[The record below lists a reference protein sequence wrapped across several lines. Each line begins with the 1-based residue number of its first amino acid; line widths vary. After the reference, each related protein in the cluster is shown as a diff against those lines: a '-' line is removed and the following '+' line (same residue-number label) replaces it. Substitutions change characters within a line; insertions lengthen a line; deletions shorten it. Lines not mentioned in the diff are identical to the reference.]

1 MGNGDRQVD
10 WGRNG
15 NKIERGRKVLSERR
29 MNCASKE
36 AARGAVASCSEDRS
50 DGVKRGVRRVQSVK
64 TIMVAGR
71 GSRVKGTIGRKT
83 KRSSGVSDRE
93 FCVEGMAVERIRVKR
108 NNRVESAEHWESKD
122 GVDSDIRA

>member
-36 AARGAVASCSEDRS
+36 AVRGVVASCSESRS
-50 DGVKRGVRRVQSVK
+50 DGRKRSVRRMEWHFAAPPSAAGVAFGKTVKAAATAACGKVNLVDCVPLHSLVVVLIVSVD
-64 TIMVAGR
+64 TW
-71 GSRVKGTIGRKT
+71 
-83 KRSSGVSDRE
+83 
-93 FCVEGMAVERIRVKR
+93 RI
-108 NNRVESAEHWESKD
+108 ESMTF
-122 GVDSDIRA
+122 

>member
-36 AARGAVASCSEDRS
+36 AVRGVVASCSESRS
-50 DGVKRGVRRVQSVK
+50 DGVKRGVRKMQSVK
-64 TIMVAGR
+64 TIMVVGR
-71 GSRVKGTIGRKT
+71 SSRVQRTIGRKT
-83 KRSSGVSDRE
+83 KRSCGASDRE
-93 FCVEGMAVERIRVKR
+93 VGVEGTAVEGIGVKR
-108 NNRVESAEHWESKD
+108 NNRVESA
-122 GVDSDIRA
+122 